1 MSKVHDV
8 FTNRD
13 LPLEVTCYILR
24 ISDEQL
30 KGGLAMP
37 HAGGLLDASSLALRG
52 SVVRP
57 DKKISFELHMCIYT
71 QTYVCGRGF
80 LM

>member
-37 HAGGLLDASSLALRG
+37 HAGGLLDVSSLALRG
-52 SVVRP
+52 LSGQIRKFHLNYICVFIHKLMCVVG
-57 DKKISFELHMCIYT
+57 
-71 QTYVCGRGF
+71 VF
-80 LM
+80 LCR